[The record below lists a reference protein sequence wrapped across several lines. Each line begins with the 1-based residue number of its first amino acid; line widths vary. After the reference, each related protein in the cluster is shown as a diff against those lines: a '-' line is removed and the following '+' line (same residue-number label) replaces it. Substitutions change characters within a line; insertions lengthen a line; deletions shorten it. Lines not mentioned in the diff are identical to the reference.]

1 MENTRNKTSKREM
14 DKQKEVLKK
23 LLRYCAYQERCHRDV
38 REKIMSYDVY
48 GDDLEE
54 IMVYL
59 IEQNYL
65 NEERFAITYAGGK
78 FRLKRWGRN
87 KIRFELEHREI
98 SEYCIQKALNE
109 IDEEEYETA
118 LTKLIEDQLNKDPKL
133 DLLLAKDKTL
143 KYCTGR
149 GYEIDT
155 VLRILRN
162 Y

>member
-1 MENTRNKTSKREM
+1 M
-14 DKQKEVLKK
+14 DRQKEVLKK
-23 LLRYCAYQERCHRDV
+23 LLRYCAYQERCHKDV
-38 REKIMSYDVY
+38 REKIMSYDMY
-48 GDDLEE
+48 GDDLDE
-54 IMVYL
+54 IMLYL

-78 FRLKRWGRN
+78 FRLKKWGRN
-87 KIRFELEHREI
+87 KIRFELEKRDI

-109 IDEEEYETA
+109 IDEEEYEMA
-118 LTKLIEDQLNKDPKL
+118 LSELIEDQLHKDPKL

>member
-1 MENTRNKTSKREM
+1 M

>member
-1 MENTRNKTSKREM
+1 M

-23 LLRYCAYQERCHRDV
+23 LLRYCAYQERCHKDV

-48 GDDLEE
+48 GDDLDE
-54 IMVYL
+54 IMLYL

-109 IDEEEYETA
+109 IDEEEYEMA
-118 LTKLIEDQLNKDPKL
+118 LTKLIEDQLHKDPEL